1 MGRTKIWA
9 VAAALAVLPNLAF
22 AQAANQGPTNA
33 SRDVAATTSKAPTG
47 AAAAPQ
53 GAAQGGT
60 ATVAPTVP
68 AERVGA
74 EAATTPLPNLPGA
87 PATPAVVDG
96 KGSVSPAY
104 DAAAD
109 ATTPYEGM
117 APTPNVGQPD
127 GGWNLQDQHTEL
139 GAYGRWLNDELMLP
153 MMAAVC
159 LLVFGLLA
167 YAMWRFAAKRNPV
180 ASRTTHNVAIEVIWT
195 LVPVLLLVVIA
206 VPSFRLLA
214 DQYDPPKPDLTI
226 KAIGHQWYWEYEYPD
241 YGGFTFDA
249 IMLSEQESA
258 AKGLPRLLETDNR
271 VVVPVG
277 ATVKVLVTSVDVL
290 HSFAMP
296 AFWVKMD
303 AVPGRINETWF
314 KADRVGVY
322 YGQCSELCGTKHAF
336 MPIAIEVVEPERFNA
351 WVAAKEAENGTET
364 PGPRFARAADGKVT
378 VLASAAPA
386 PAAPAAAA
394 APTATPAAAPV
405 APATAE

>member
-22 AQAANQGPTNA
+22 AQAA
-33 SRDVAATTSKAPTG
+33 AP
-47 AAAAPQ
+47 APAAAP
-53 GAAQGGT
+53 
-60 ATVAPTVP
+60 ATTTENV
-68 AERVGA
+68 RS
-74 EAATTPLPNLPGA
+74 EAATTPLPALPGA
-87 PATPAVVDG
+87 PAAPAVVDG
-96 KGSVSPAY
+96 RGSASAAL
-104 DAAAD
+104 DAAQD
-109 ATTPYEGM
+109 PNVLPPLM
-117 APTPNVGQPD
+117 PTPNVGQPD
-127 GGWNLQDQHTEL
+127 GGWNLQDQHTEI
-139 GAYGRWLNDELMLP
+139 GAYGRWLNDALMLP

-167 YAMWRFAAKRNPV
+167 YVMWRFAAKRNPV

-195 LVPVLLLVVIA
+195 LVPVLLLVVLA

-241 YGGFTFDA
+241 YGAFTFDA

-322 YGQCSELCGTKHAF
+322 YGQCSELCGTKHGF

-351 WVAAKEAENGTET
+351 WVAAKEAENGSET
-364 PGPRFARAADGKVT
+364 PGPRFARAADGKLT

-386 PAAPAAAA
+386 PALAAPAAA